1 MLFDMSASS
10 NSRKIMQL
18 NPEYPKDVTMKS
30 TDGTAVFKTEIAKHG
45 RPDEYTYQWYV
56 NGAAVAE
63 ANHKEYERNISGDK
77 GQYTVWCEVTNKAGT
92 ATSRH
97 ATLTVK
103 KAPVLNASY
112 PQNAN
117 VSVGTA
123 VTFDA
128 KIAEAG
134 YPNSYTYQWYKNGV
148 AVAGATWSSYSYTP
162 YLEGTE
168 TVYCK
173 VTNDAGT
180 VTTRTATLTANRIYL
195 YKNGDTCDAVS
206 GGWVAAKA
214 YEGCADSYV
223 DGFRLNADHIYIEGK
238 ENRYIGGCGTAGA
251 PDLSKSTRLNALVY
265 SDAGTGNARMCVTG
279 GLYNFFDHVAA
290 QAILPNGTNTVSLDI
305 SGLYQAHVCFSSDT
319 ANAII
324 YAVWLG

>member
-1 MLFDMSASS
+1 MIFNIEVGMKNVTASLDS
-10 NSRKIMQL
+10 SF
-18 NPEYPKDVTMKS
+18 PADVTVTAGGEATFKVVV
-30 TDGTAVFKTEIAKHG
+30 TDEGIPKEHTFQWFVNDTAIEGATE
-45 RPDEYTYQWYV
+45 DTYV
-56 NGAAVAE
+56 
-63 ANHKEYERNISGDK
+63 RDTSGDK
-77 GQYTVWCEVTNKAGT
+77 GVISIWCEVTNKAGT
-92 ATSRH
+92 TISRH
-97 ATLTVK
+97 AALTVK
-103 KAPVLNASY
+103 KTPVLNASY

-117 VSVGTA
+117 VSVGTT
-123 VTFDA
+123 VTFEA

-134 YPNSYTYQWYKNGV
+134 YPNSNKYQWYKNGV
-148 AVAGATWSSYSYTP
+148 AVAGATGSSYSYTP

-173 VTNDAGT
+173 VTNDVGT

-223 DGFRLNADHIYIEGK
+223 DGFHLNADHILIQGK
-238 ENRYIGGCGTAGA
+238 YNRYIGGCGTAGA

-279 GLYNFFDHVAA
+279 GLYNFFDHVAV
-290 QAILPNGTNTVSLDI
+290 QAILPNGSHTISLDI
-305 SGLYQAHVCFSSDT
+305 SGVYQAHVCFSSDT
-319 ANAII
+319 ATAAIH
-324 YAVWLG
+324 AVWLG